1 MKQALKAVFLLAG
14 VIVAGIVWTRE
25 YMGMEPLIVRESD
38 IHVPGAEGI
47 ESDEESNQQI
57 LRVLLG
63 TEETAGQFTM
73 FSDVFPRAGGK
84 VPPHRHNW
92 HDETFYV
99 IRGSFRA
106 LNGDMGAEVVGPNTV
121 VFTPRGQLHEW
132 ESLEDDSKFLVFYTP
147 GGWEHYYNAVR
158 ELSEE
163 QRADEEFMRQFQES
177 YDEYFQ

>member
-1 MKQALKAVFLLAG
+1 MKQALKTVFVLAG

-38 IHVPGAEGI
+38 IRVEAEAI
-47 ESDEESNQQI
+47 EEITDANVQI
-57 LRVLLG
+57 LKVLLG

-73 FSDVFPRAGGK
+73 FSDVFPLAGGK
-84 VPPHRHNW
+84 VPPHTHNW

-106 LNGDMGAEVVGPNTV
+106 LNGDMGTHVVGANTV

-158 ELSEE
+158 ELTDE
-163 QRADEEFMRQFQES
+163 QRADDEFMKNFQES